1 MLVVKFRHVLSV
13 AMIAG
18 IGLAGT
24 RASLADW
31 SGKGEAGI
39 VFASGNT
46 DTENANVRLELANTL
61 DRRKH
66 SAGIAAVYA
75 ATDDLTTGQRWEIYA
90 QSDHNFDDRD
100 FWFGATRYE
109 DDRFS
114 GFDYQASVSTGYGYR
129 FIDTEETQFSGQ
141 LGLGYRRLEED
152 LTGATDS
159 DTILR
164 GDLNLDHALTDTAR
178 VLDKLTVEAGSD
190 NTLLQNELS
199 LEVRINKLFA
209 LSVGVA
215 VRHNTDPPAGSE
227 RTDTLSTVNL
237 VYSF

>member
-1 MLVVKFRHVLSV
+1 MTVTMRILTACLT
-13 AMIAG
+13 A
-18 IGLAGT
+18 LAAT
-24 RASLADW
+24 AALAQAEW
-31 SGKGEAGI
+31 NGKGELGVVVARGNADSDAANAKLEVSRELDLWKHAAGL
-39 VFASGNT
+39 AALRT
-46 DTENANVRLELANTL
+46 ANDGVKTAERYEA
-61 DRRKH
+61 
-66 SAGIAAVYA
+66 
-75 ATDDLTTGQRWEIYA
+75 RW
-90 QSDHNFDDRD
+90 QSDRKLSERSFL
-100 FWFGATRYE
+100 FGSLRYE

-114 GFDYQASVSTGYGYR
+114 GFDYQASASTGYGYR

>member
-1 MLVVKFRHVLSV
+1 
-13 AMIAG
+13 MIVTMRILTACLTTFAATAA
-18 IGLAGT
+18 LAQ
-24 RASLADW
+24 AEW
-31 SGKGEAGI
+31 NGKGELGVVVAR
-39 VFASGNT
+39 GNA
-46 DTENANVRLELANTL
+46 DSDAANAKLEVSRELDLWKHAAALAALRTANDGVKTAE
-61 DRRKH
+61 RYE
-66 SAGIAAVYA
+66 A
-75 ATDDLTTGQRWEIYA
+75 RW
-90 QSDHNFDDRD
+90 QSDRKLSERSFL
-100 FWFGATRYE
+100 FGSLRYE

-129 FIDTEETQFSGQ
+129 FIDTEETKFSGQ
-141 LGLGYRRLEED
+141 AGVGYRRLEEE

-199 LEVRINKLFA
+199 LEVKINKLFA